1 MARHFDFL
9 SAGTSKMEEVQ
20 ADPAVYPAT
29 MAYTLQLLEEAGN
42 GDEKRWWSSV
52 SGSRFASC
60 KMHGKFEN

>member
-42 GDEKRWWSSV
+42 GDEKR
-52 SGSRFASC
+52 
-60 KMHGKFEN
+60 